1 MILIIGA
8 KASGQIEYARNNYP
22 EKKMLIN
29 LHLII
34 REKLSAGEVIYDYI
48 NDIANKYADG
58 IIISDVIGE
67 GIVPVDRFEEEWR
80 EKTGRTL
87 IYLAGRSDEV
97 IRTVCGIGQRIK

>member
-29 LHLII
+29 LHLI
-34 REKLSAGEVIYDYI
+34 EVIYDYI